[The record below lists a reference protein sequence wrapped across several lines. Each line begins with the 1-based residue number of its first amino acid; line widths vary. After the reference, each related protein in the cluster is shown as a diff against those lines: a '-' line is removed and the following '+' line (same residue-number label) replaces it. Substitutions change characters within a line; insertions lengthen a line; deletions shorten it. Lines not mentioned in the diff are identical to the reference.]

1 MFRFLRFEGRVEGL
15 RDWLEQMERSL
26 KREHPLGGEEQP
38 GVPDSTDELERV
50 EEIHRKLL
58 TKRFVC
64 VVF

>member
-1 MFRFLRFEGRVEGL
+1 MEGL

-26 KREHPLGGEEQP
+26 KREPPLGGEEQP